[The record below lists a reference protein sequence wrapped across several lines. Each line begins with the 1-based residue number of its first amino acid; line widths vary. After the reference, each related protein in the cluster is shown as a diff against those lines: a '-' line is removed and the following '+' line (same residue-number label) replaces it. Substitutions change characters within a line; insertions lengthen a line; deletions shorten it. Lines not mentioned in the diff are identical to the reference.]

1 MIRFVILTAI
11 AFNRRIATQQ
21 NAPHQDISLF
31 VRKQQMLA
39 SIYEFKLVAT
49 AQQTIHNYSVVFGFQ
64 NCHTFVRD

>member
-1 MIRFVILTAI
+1 MIRCVTLIAI

-31 VRKQQMLA
+31 VREQQMLA

-49 AQQTIHNYSVVFGFQ
+49 A
-64 NCHTFVRD
+64 